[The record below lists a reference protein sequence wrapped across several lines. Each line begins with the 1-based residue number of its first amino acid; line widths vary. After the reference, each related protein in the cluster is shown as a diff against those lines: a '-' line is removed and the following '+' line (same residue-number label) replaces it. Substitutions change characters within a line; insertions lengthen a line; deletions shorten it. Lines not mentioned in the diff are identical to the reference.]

1 MKNIARLLIIAGIAF
16 FSIGIYLIWQRN
28 DSSRLAFD
36 TYEYSKSEAQLIET
50 NNLPV
55 KMTIPDLDLN
65 LQVIPAKINGKQWDT
80 TKEGV
85 SYLTSSP
92 IPGDEGNSVIYAH
105 NWAGL
110 FATLPQI
117 KAGNVVEVEYADKTK
132 KRFSIAYTLEVSP
145 GDQSI
150 LKPSTDKRLTI
161 YTCTGF
167 LDSKRFV
174 AVALLNDK

>member
-1 MKNIARLLIIAGIAF
+1 MKFLTRIFIIIGITF
-16 FSIGIYLIWQRN
+16 LSIGLYLVWERN
-28 DSSRLAFD
+28 DASRLAFHN
-36 TYEYSKSEAQLIET
+36 YEYSASEAQLIEI

-55 KMTIPDLDLN
+55 KLTIPDLHLD
-65 LQVIPAKINGKQWDT
+65 LQVIPAKTEGKNWET

-92 IPGDEGNSVIYAH
+92 VPGEEGNSVIYAH

-110 FATLPQI
+110 FADLPKI
-117 KAGNVVEVEYADKTK
+117 KPGNVVEVEYADKSK
-132 KRFSIAYTLEVSP
+132 KQFSIAYTLEVSP
-145 GDQSI
+145 GDLSI
-150 LKPSTDKRLTI
+150 LQSLNDKRLTL

-174 AVALLNDK
+174 AVAFLQE